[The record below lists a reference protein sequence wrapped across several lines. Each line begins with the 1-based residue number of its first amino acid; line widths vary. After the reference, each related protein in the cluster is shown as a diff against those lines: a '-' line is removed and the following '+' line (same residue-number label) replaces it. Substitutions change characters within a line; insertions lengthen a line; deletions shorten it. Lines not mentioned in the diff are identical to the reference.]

1 VTNISAAQDVL
12 TQHPEWCAADIPS
25 HISVDRVVVA
35 QVGPE
40 IHRIHVSLELENT
53 PAAAP
58 AIRLQDAGDAPMTPS
73 QALELAQVLM
83 ASAFA
88 AVSGGAR

>member
-1 VTNISAAQDVL
+1 VTSILSDQAVL
-12 TQHPEWCAADIPS
+12 VQHPSWCAADIPS
-25 HISVDRVVVA
+25 HISAEQVVVV

-40 IHRIHVSLELENT
+40 VHRIHVSLEQEIGQ
-53 PAAAP
+53 PA

-73 QALELAQVLM
+73 QALELAQVLTV
-83 ASAFA
+83 SAFA